1 MGAKTA
7 FSLNS
12 AGKTGQL
19 CVKDSIFNKWCWGNW
34 ATTRKRMKPENF
46 LTSYTKINSKWTK
59 NWM

>member
-1 MGAKTA
+1 MGTLPLKWWQEYTC
-7 FSLNS
+7 
-12 AGKTGQL
+12 G
-19 CVKDSIFNKWCWGNW
+19 KDSIFNKWCWGNW